1 LRCCAAGLGSTQ
13 RRSCFAPF
21 DSIASSTARSAALI
35 ATGSVIAKETES
47 EILRLFHAEKWR
59 IGTIAEQLGLHH
71 TTVQRVLRQT
81 GVQATEIS
89 TRSSMADPFVGFI
102 VEQLEKY
109 PRLCASRLFEMV
121 KARGYPGGP
130 DHFRR
135 VVGRHR
141 PRKPAEAFQRLKTL
155 PGEQAQVDWAHFG
168 KMQVG
173 RAERVLWAFVMVLSF
188 SRQVYL
194 RFFLGA
200 SMPFFLRGHVDGF
213 GFFGGVPRVL
223 LYDNLKSA
231 VLERHGDAVRFNPK
245 LLELASYY
253 RFEARPVAVAR
264 GNEKGRVERAIRY
277 IRDAFFAARTY
288 TDLDDLNRQAR
299 EWMTTRSAE
308 RKWAEDPSRTVR
320 DAFHDER
327 GKLLPLPAEPF
338 PDHDRLDVEIGKTPY
353 ARFDL
358 NDYSIPHDRTQRTLT
373 VLANLDT
380 VRIVEGNEV
389 IASHVRSWDRG
400 QQVEHPEHLERL
412 VAEKKRARQ
421 HRGLDRLSKAAP
433 SSQAFIRCLA
443 ERNQNIGSNTL
454 RLLQLLD
461 AAGGDALEDAL
472 VEVLERDTIHIG
484 AVRQVIDR
492 HRSERGLP
500 LPLTISLTPSEHGDL
515 VVTPHSLATY
525 DALKKDENQ

>member
-1 LRCCAAGLGSTQ
+1 MI
-13 RRSCFAPF
+13 P
-21 DSIASSTARSAALI
+21 
-35 ATGSVIAKETES
+35 KETEAD
-47 EILRLFHAEKWR
+47 ILRLFHAEKWPV
-59 IGTIAEQLGLHH
+59 GTIAGQIGVHH

-81 GVQATEIS
+81 GVGVKDVAP
-89 TRSSMADPFVGFI
+89 RPSMADPFVPYI

-109 PRLCASRLFEMV
+109 SGLCASRLFEMA

-135 VVGRHR
+135 VVGRYR
-141 PRKPAEAFQRLKTL
+141 PRKPAEAFLRLKTL

-168 KMQVG
+168 KIQIG

-188 SRQVYL
+188 SRQVFL

-200 SMPFFLRGHVDGF
+200 SMPFFVRGHVQAF
-213 GFFGGVPRVL
+213 EFFGGVPRVL

-245 LLELASYY
+245 LLELAGHY

-288 TDLDDLNRQAR
+288 SDVADLNRQAQ
-299 EWMTTRSAE
+299 EWMTTLSAD
-308 RKWAEDPSRTVR
+308 RLWVEDRTRTVR
-320 DAFHDER
+320 DAFADER
-327 GKLLPLPAEPF
+327 DKLFPLPNEPF
-338 PDHDRLDVEIGKTPY
+338 PAHDRVDVEIGKTPY

-373 VLANLDT
+373 VLADLDT
-380 VRIVEGNEV
+380 VRIVENNEV
-389 IASHVRSWDRG
+389 IATHPRSWDRG
-400 QQVEHPEHLERL
+400 AQIEVAEHVQRL

-421 HRGLDRLSKAAP
+421 HRGLDRLAKAAP
-433 SSQAFIRCLA
+433 SSQGFLRCLA
-443 ERNQNIGSNTL
+443 QRGENLGSTTS

-461 AAGGDALEDAL
+461 VAGADALEEAL
-472 VEVLERDTIHIG
+472 VEVLERNTVHIG
-484 AVRQVIDR
+484 AVRQVLDR
-492 HRSERGLP
+492 RRSDLGLP
-500 LPLTISLTPSEHGDL
+500 PPVTLSLAPGEHRDL
-515 VVTPHSLATY
+515 VITPHALSTY
-525 DALKKDENQ
+525 DALKKDSNHDH